1 MLTLSVVEG
10 SGQIGLGEGDYICLH
25 ACVCVCVM
33 KYKLIN
39 EKYHANYV

>member
-10 SGQIGLGEGDYICLH
+10 SGQIGLGEGDYICLR
-25 ACVCVCVM
+25 VCMRVCNE
-33 KYKLIN
+33 KKLIN